1 MQTWLGGREERLG
14 CAANLCHV
22 FWALAVIL
30 LAFAGFT
37 VIVVRLRR
45 SMSAADDA
53 SVATASSDFG
63 RRIDL
68 EQLRGFVY
76 VGAGALALL
85 AVAVILMG
93 LFANRTGRAEGLAV
107 LGFFGYVAYL
117 VAATVVLY
125 VMSRKS

>member
-45 SMSAADDA
+45 PVSAADDA
-53 SVATASSDFG
+53 SEATAQ
-63 RRIDL
+63 RRSW
-68 EQLRGFVY
+68 
-76 VGAGALALL
+76 A
-85 AVAVILMG
+85 
-93 LFANRTGRAEGLAV
+93 AN
-107 LGFFGYVAYL
+107 
-117 VAATVVLY
+117 
-125 VMSRKS
+125 

>member
-1 MQTWLGGREERLG
+1 
-14 CAANLCHV
+14 V

-45 SMSAADDA
+45 SVRAADESDQ
-53 SVATASSDFG
+53 ATTSAGQD

-68 EQLRGFVY
+68 DQLKGFVY

-85 AVAVILMG
+85 AVAVILIG
-93 LFANRTGRAEGLAV
+93 LFANQSGRAEGLAV
-107 LGFFGYVAYL
+107 LGFFGYAAYL
-117 VAATVVLY
+117 ATTTVVLY